1 MLYLLSVLFHT
12 TNLKAIDNVC
22 IILTK
27 LGLNFILTNFYLEG
41 EHETGSESYLKMRIV
56 KVRIGEP

>member
-1 MLYLLSVLFHT
+1 MYLLSVLFHS

-41 EHETGSESYLKMRIV
+41 EHKTGSESYLKMRIA
-56 KVRIGEP
+56 KVCIGEP